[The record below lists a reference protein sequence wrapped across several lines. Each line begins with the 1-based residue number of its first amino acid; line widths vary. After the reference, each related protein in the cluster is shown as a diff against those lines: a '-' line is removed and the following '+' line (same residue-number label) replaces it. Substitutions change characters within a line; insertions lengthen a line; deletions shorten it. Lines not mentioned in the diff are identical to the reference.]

1 MNMNMKPAMPMPNGL
16 KTTLALGATAI
27 GAATSHA
34 TVVYLD
40 TAGKNLTVTSIEN
53 VDSNETLNFY
63 YDSASHE
70 IGIGGVYGN
79 GGNRGIQIEAKGKT
93 GGGNDLSVSYIGY
106 LGSPPNLYYTST
118 VEGGGANPYTVGSI
132 IGAGCN
138 FEPSDHGVSFG
149 LYGGIDT
156 YVGIRVWNGDTDG
169 LYNYGWAK
177 LTTPDGLSVTLK
189 ELAFE
194 TEINTPITITS
205 SAVPEPGSLVSLS
218 VLLSSAAFLRTRRKT
233 AAA

>member
-1 MNMNMKPAMPMPNGL
+1 
-16 KTTLALGATAI
+16 
-27 GAATSHA
+27 
-34 TVVYLD
+34 
-40 TAGKNLTVTSIEN
+40 
-53 VDSNETLNFY
+53 
-63 YDSASHE
+63 
-70 IGIGGVYGN
+70 
-79 GGNRGIQIEAKGKT
+79 
-93 GGGNDLSVSYIGY
+93 
-106 LGSPPNLYYTST
+106 
-118 VEGGGANPYTVGSI
+118 VGSI

-138 FEPSDHGVSFG
+138 FEPSDSGVSFG